1 MASSFLETTTIN
13 KSTKSV
19 TQIPYWFSELM
30 GSTDKVTDTAT
41 AYTYVP
47 LIFRAVTLI
56 ANSVASV
63 PAKFYKIN
71 SNKDIEIDWMFREGF
86 SNLIWKATAS
96 LCLTGSAFWE
106 RVQNDYAKPQNVLYR
121 NPYSMRVEYEPPKK
135 DTKGNY
141 IPQYIRFTQNTT
153 GVQWVN
159 YPDSNNFQ
167 MVYFADFDP
176 ANDVTN
182 GVGNAEIALTNAALL
197 RYMDR
202 FAAKFFEGGAMPV
215 TFLGMDV
222 STPKEEVKRV
232 ERIMKNM
239 ISSIA
244 NAFNVVGIRAGA
256 ITTQQLTPP
265 IKDLAM
271 TELYQ
276 QALSNIALAFGIPK
290 TMLQDAANYATAK
303 EHRLSFYEETII
315 PKANRLRD
323 TINTQLLADVGA
335 RLDFDFGSLSIFQKD
350 EKDRAEVFKMYIDGG
365 LELLNAAE
373 LAGIKLTDEQLL
385 RQQTEQKEE
394 PQPEQPEQ
402 DDKQDD
408 DPMQEDLKR
417 WQRKAT
423 KRLKDGKG
431 ASCDFESDY
440 IPAWMIADIKAELA
454 YSNTVDEVVDVFG
467 KKRSQDITELL
478 AELKS
483 VMEVVNVQPA
493 GD

>member
-63 PAKFYKIN
+63 PVKFYKA
-71 SNKDIEIDWMFREGF
+71 SKTRDGKEVETEWPFREGF

-96 LCLTGSAFWE
+96 MCLTGSAFWE

-121 NPYSMRVEYEPPKK
+121 NPYSITVEYRPLQQA
-135 DTKGNY
+135 
-141 IPQYIRFTQNTT
+141 ILFTQNVT
-153 GVQWVN
+153 GTNVTGTQWVN
-159 YPDSNNFQ
+159 FPEANRYQ
-167 MVYFADFDP
+167 IVYFADFDP

-182 GVGNAEIALTNAALL
+182 GVGNAEVALTNAQLL

-215 TFLGMDV
+215 TFLGMDIN
-222 STPKEEVKRV
+222 TPDTEVKRV
-232 ERIMKNM
+232 ERIVKNM

-276 QALSNIALAFGIPK
+276 QALSNVALAFGIPK

-303 EHRLSFYEETII
+303 EHRKGFYDETII

-323 TINTQLLADVGA
+323 VINTQLLTDVGA
-335 RLDFDFGSLSIFQKD
+335 RLDFDFGSLPIYQED
-350 EKDRAEVFKMYIDGG
+350 EEKRAQVFKLYVEAG
-365 LELLNAAE
+365 LHVLNAAE
-373 LAGIKLTDEQLL
+373 LSGIELTDEQLL
-385 RQQTEQKEE
+385 RQQ
-394 PQPEQPEQ
+394 EQPTQPTQPALPQE
-402 DDKQDD
+402 QDD

-431 ASCDFESDY
+431 ADCDFESEH
-440 IPAWMIADIKAELA
+440 IPESMKGAIMGALESVQSVKDISDIFTNVLVWAE
-454 YSNTVDEVVDVFG
+454 Y
-467 KKRSQDITELL
+467 
-478 AELKS
+478 
-483 VMEVVNVQPA
+483 P
-493 GD
+493 

>member
-1 MASSFLETTTIN
+1 
-13 KSTKSV
+13 
-19 TQIPYWFSELM
+19 
-30 GSTDKVTDTAT
+30 
-41 AYTYVP
+41 
-47 LIFRAVTLI
+47 
-56 ANSVASV
+56 
-63 PAKFYKIN
+63 
-71 SNKDIEIDWMFREGF
+71 
-86 SNLIWKATAS
+86 
-96 LCLTGSAFWE
+96 
-106 RVQNDYAKPQNVLYR
+106 
-121 NPYSMRVEYEPPKK
+121 
-135 DTKGNY
+135 
-141 IPQYIRFTQNTT
+141 
-153 GVQWVN
+153 
-159 YPDSNNFQ
+159 
-167 MVYFADFDP
+167 
-176 ANDVTN
+176 
-182 GVGNAEIALTNAALL
+182 
-197 RYMDR
+197 
-202 FAAKFFEGGAMPV
+202 
-215 TFLGMDV
+215 MDV
-222 STPKEEVKRV
+222 STPESEVKRV

-265 IKDLAM
+265 MKDLAM

-335 RLDFDFGSLSIFQKD
+335 RVDFDFGSLSIFQKD
-350 EKDRAEVFKMYIDGG
+350 EKDRADVFKLYVDGG
-365 LELLNAAE
+365 LELLTAAE
-373 LAGIKLTDEQLL
+373 LAGIELTDEQLL

-394 PQPEQPEQ
+394 PKQIEQPEQ

-454 YSNTVDEVVDVFG
+454 DSNTVDEVVDVFG
-467 KKRSQDITELL
+467 KKRSQDITALL
-478 AELKS
+478 SELKS

-493 GD
+493 GN

>member
-19 TQIPYWFSELM
+19 RQIPYWFSELT
-30 GSTDKVTDTAT
+30 GGKNKISNTAE

-56 ANSVASV
+56 SNAIATV
-63 PAKFYKIN
+63 PVKFYKTN
-71 SNKDIEIDWMFREGF
+71 NKKDVETEWMFREGF
-86 SNLIWKATAS
+86 SNLIWRTTAS
-96 LCLTGSAFWE
+96 MCLKGSAYWE

-121 NPYSMRVEYEPPKK
+121 NPYSITVEYRPLQQA
-135 DTKGNY
+135 
-141 IPQYIRFTQNTT
+141 ILFTQNVT
-153 GVQWVN
+153 GTNVTGTQWVN
-159 YPDSNNFQ
+159 FPEANRYQ
-167 MVYFADFDP
+167 IVYFADFDP

-182 GVGNAEIALTNAALL
+182 GVGNAEVAMTNASLL
-197 RYMDR
+197 HYMDR

-215 TFLGMDV
+215 TFLGMDIN
-222 STPKEEVKRV
+222 TPDTEVKRV
-232 ERIMKNM
+232 ERIVKNM

-256 ITTQQLTPP
+256 IIAQQLTPP

-276 QALSNIALAFGIPK
+276 QALSNVALAFGIPK

-303 EHRLSFYEETII
+303 EHRKGFYDETII

-323 TINTQLLADVGA
+323 TINTQLLADVGE
-335 RLDFDFGSLSIFQKD
+335 RLEFDFGSLPIYQED
-350 EKDRAEVFKMYIDGG
+350 EEKRAQVFKMYVDGG
-365 LELLNAAE
+365 LHVLNAAE
-373 LAGIKLTDEQLL
+373 LSGIELTDEQLL
-385 RQQTEQKEE
+385 RQQEK
-394 PQPEQPEQ
+394 EQPTQQALPE
-402 DDKQDD
+402 KQETDD

-431 ASCDFESDY
+431 ADCDFESDH

-454 YSNTVDEVVDVFG
+454 ESKTADDVAEVFG
-467 KKRSQDITELL
+467 RKRSQDITALL

-493 GD
+493 GN

>member
-1 MASSFLETTTIN
+1 MASTFLETTTIN

-19 TQIPYWFSELM
+19 TQIPYWFSELT
-30 GSTDKVTDTAT
+30 GGKNKISNTAE

-56 ANSVASV
+56 SNAIATV
-63 PAKFYKIN
+63 PVKFYKTN
-71 SNKDIEIDWMFREGF
+71 NKKDVETEWPFREGF

-96 LCLTGSAFWE
+96 MCLTGSAFWE
-106 RVQNDYAKPQNVLYR
+106 RVQNDYAKPQNVFYR
-121 NPYSMRVEYEPPKK
+121 NPYSMTVEYREREKA
-135 DTKGNY
+135 
-141 IPQYIRFTQNTT
+141 ILFTQNPSGT
-153 GVQWVN
+153 QWI
-159 YPDSNNFQ
+159 NFPEANRHQ
-167 MVYFADFDP
+167 IVYFADFDP

-182 GVGNAEIALTNAALL
+182 GVGNAEVALTNAQLL

-215 TFLGMDV
+215 TFLGMDIN
-222 STPKEEVKRV
+222 TPETEVKRV
-232 ERIMKNM
+232 ERIVKNM

-276 QALSNIALAFGIPK
+276 QALSNVALAFGIPK

-303 EHRLSFYEETII
+303 EHRKGFYDETII

-323 TINTQLLADVGA
+323 TINTQLLADVGT
-335 RLDFDFGSLSIFQKD
+335 RLDFDFGSLPIYQED
-350 EKDRAEVFKMYIDGG
+350 EEKRAQVFKMYVDGG
-365 LELLNAAE
+365 IEMSVAAE
-373 LAGIKLTDEQLL
+373 LAGIEFTDEQLKKVT
-385 RQQTEQKEE
+385 QPKEE
-394 PQPEQPEQ
+394 PKPPEQPTQEQ
-402 DDKQDD
+402 ED
-408 DPMQEDLKR
+408 DPMAEDLKR

-454 YSNTVDEVVDVFG
+454 DSNTVDEVVDVFN
-467 KKRSQDITELL
+467 KKRSQDITALL

-493 GD
+493 GN

>member
-30 GSTDKVTDTAT
+30 GSNDKVTDTAT

-56 ANSVASV
+56 ANAIASV
-63 PAKFYKIN
+63 PVKFYKVGN
-71 SNKDIEIDWMFREGF
+71 TRDGKDIETEWMFREGF
-86 SNLIWKATAS
+86 NNLIWKATAS
-96 LCLTGSAFWE
+96 MCLTGSAFWE
-106 RVQNDYAKPQNVLYR
+106 RVQNDYGKPQNVYYR
-121 NPYSMRVEYEPPKK
+121 NPYSITVEYKPLQRA
-135 DTKGNY
+135 
-141 IPQYIRFTQNTT
+141 ILFTQNVT
-153 GVQWVN
+153 GTNLTGTQWVN
-159 YPDSNNFQ
+159 FPEANRYQ

-182 GVGNAEIALTNAALL
+182 GVGNAEVALTNASLL

-202 FAAKFFEGGAMPV
+202 FASKFFEGGAMPV
-215 TFLGMDV
+215 TFLGMDIN
-222 STPKEEVKRV
+222 TPKEEVNRV

-335 RLDFDFGSLSIFQKD
+335 RVDFDFGSLPIFQKD

-373 LAGIKLTDEQLL
+373 LAGIELTDEQLA
-385 RQQTEQKEE
+385 RQKVEAEE
-394 PQPEQPEQ
+394 PEPAQPE
-402 DDKQDD
+402 KQDGD

-454 YSNTVDEVVDVFG
+454 EIKTVDEIVDVFG

>member
-63 PAKFYKIN
+63 PVKFYKAN
-71 SNKDIEIDWMFREGF
+71 TKKDIETEWMFREGF
-86 SNLIWKATAS
+86 NNLIWKATAS
-96 LCLTGSAFWE
+96 MCLTGSAFWE
-106 RVQNDYAKPQNVLYR
+106 RVQNDYGKPQNVYYR
-121 NPYSMRVEYEPPKK
+121 NPYSITVEYK
-135 DTKGNY
+135 
-141 IPQYIRFTQNTT
+141 PQQQAILFTQNVT
-153 GVQWVN
+153 GTNLTGTQWVN
-159 YPDSNNFQ
+159 FPEANRYQ

-182 GVGNAEIALTNAALL
+182 GVGNAEVALTNAALL

-222 STPKEEVKRV
+222 STPDTEVKRV

-239 ISSIA
+239 ISSIS

-323 TINTQLLADVGA
+323 TINTQLLADVAA
-335 RLDFDFGSLSIFQKD
+335 RLDLDFSSLSIFQKD

-373 LAGIKLTDEQLL
+373 LAGIELTDEQLL
-385 RQQTEQKEE
+385 RQQAEKKEE
-394 PQPEQPEQ
+394 PKQIEQPEQ

-431 ASCDFESDY
+431 ASCDFESDN

-454 YSNTVDEVVDVFG
+454 DSNTVDEVVDVFG
-467 KKRSQDITELL
+467 KKRSQDITALL
-478 AELKS
+478 SELKS

-493 GD
+493 GN

>member
-1 MASSFLETTTIN
+1 MTSSFLETTTIN

-30 GSTDKVTDTAT
+30 GSTDKVTDTAS

-63 PAKFYKIN
+63 PVKFYKIN

-86 SNLIWKATAS
+86 SNLLWKATAS

-106 RVQNDYAKPQNVLYR
+106 RVQNDYGKPQNVYYR
-121 NPYSMRVEYEPPKK
+121 NPYSITVEYK
-135 DTKGNY
+135 
-141 IPQYIRFTQNTT
+141 PQQQAILFTQNVT
-153 GVQWVN
+153 GTNLTGTQWVN
-159 YPDSNNFQ
+159 FPEANRYQ

-182 GVGNAEIALTNAALL
+182 GVGNAEVALTNAALL

-222 STPKEEVKRV
+222 ATPKEEVNRV

-265 IKDLAM
+265 MKDLAM

-276 QALSNIALAFGIPK
+276 QALSNIGLAFGIPK

-373 LAGIKLTDEQLL
+373 LAGIELTDEQLL
-385 RQQTEQKEE
+385 RQQTEPKEE
-394 PQPEQPEQ
+394 PKQIEQPEQ

-454 YSNTVDEVVDVFG
+454 DSNTVDEVVDVFG
-467 KKRSQDITELL
+467 KKRSQDITALL
-478 AELKS
+478 SELKS

-493 GD
+493 GN

>member
-63 PAKFYKIN
+63 PVKFYKAN
-71 SNKDIEIDWMFREGF
+71 TKKDVETEWMFREGF

-96 LCLTGSAFWE
+96 MCLTGSAFWE
-106 RVQNDYAKPQNVLYR
+106 RVQNGYSKPQNVYYR
-121 NPYSMRVEYEPPKK
+121 NPYSMTVEYREREKAVL
-135 DTKGNY
+135 
-141 IPQYIRFTQNTT
+141 FTQNPSGT
-153 GVQWVN
+153 QWVN
-159 YPDSNNFQ
+159 FPEANRYQ
-167 MVYFADFDP
+167 IVYFADFDP

-182 GVGNAEIALTNAALL
+182 GVGNAEVALTNASLL
-197 RYMDR
+197 HYMDR
-202 FAAKFFEGGAMPV
+202 FASKFFEGGAMPV

-222 STPKEEVKRV
+222 STPKEEVSRV

-239 ISSIA
+239 ISSIS

-265 IKDLAM
+265 MKDLAM

-276 QALSNIALAFGIPK
+276 QALSNVALAFGIPK

-303 EHRLSFYEETII
+303 EHRKGFYDETIV

-335 RLDFDFGSLSIFQKD
+335 RLDFDFGSLPIYQED
-350 EKDRAEVFKMYIDGG
+350 EEKRAQVFKLYVEAG
-365 LELLNAAE
+365 LHVLNAAE
-373 LAGIKLTDEQLL
+373 LSGIELTDEQLL
-385 RQQTEQKEE
+385 RQQ
-394 PQPEQPEQ
+394 EQPTQPTQPALPQEQ
-402 DDKQDD
+402 ED

-431 ASCDFESDY
+431 ADCDFESDY
-440 IPAWMIADIKAELA
+440 IPESLKGAISGALA
-454 YSNTVDEVVDVFG
+454 AAQSV
-467 KKRSQDITELL
+467 KDITDIFSNVLVW
-478 AELKS
+478 AEY
-483 VMEVVNVQPA
+483 P
-493 GD
+493 

>member
-13 KSTKSV
+13 KNTKSV

-63 PAKFYKIN
+63 PVKFYKIN

-96 LCLTGSAFWE
+96 MCLTGSAFWE
-106 RVQNDYAKPQNVLYR
+106 RVQNDYGKPQNVYYR
-121 NPYSMRVEYEPPKK
+121 NPYSITVEYK
-135 DTKGNY
+135 
-141 IPQYIRFTQNTT
+141 PQQQAILFTQNVT
-153 GVQWVN
+153 GTNLTGTQWVN
-159 YPDSNNFQ
+159 FPEANRYQ

-182 GVGNAEIALTNAALL
+182 GVGNAEVALTNAALL

-222 STPKEEVKRV
+222 STPKEEVNRV

-271 TELYQ
+271 SELYQ

-335 RLDFDFGSLSIFQKD
+335 RCDFDFSSLSIFQKD

-373 LAGIKLTDEQLL
+373 LAGIELTDEQLL
-385 RQQTEQKEE
+385 RQQSEQKEE
-394 PQPEQPEQ
+394 PKQIGQPEQ

-431 ASCDFESDY
+431 ADCDFESDY

-454 YSNTVDEVVDVFG
+454 DSNTVDEVVDVFG
-467 KKRSQDITELL
+467 KKRSQDITALL
-478 AELKS
+478 SELKS

-493 GD
+493 GN

>member
-30 GSTDKVTDTAT
+30 GSTDKVTDTAS

-63 PAKFYKIN
+63 PVKFYKAN
-71 SNKDIEIDWMFREGF
+71 AKKDIETEWPFREGF

-96 LCLTGSAFWE
+96 MCLTGSAFWE
-106 RVQNDYAKPQNVLYR
+106 RVQNDYGKPQNVYYR
-121 NPYSMRVEYEPPKK
+121 NPYSITVEYK
-135 DTKGNY
+135 
-141 IPQYIRFTQNTT
+141 PQQQAILFTQNVT
-153 GVQWVN
+153 GTNLTGTQWVN
-159 YPDSNNFQ
+159 YPERNLYQ

-182 GVGNAEIALTNAALL
+182 GVGNAEVALTNAQLL

-215 TFLGMDV
+215 TFLGMDIN
-222 STPKEEVKRV
+222 TPDTEVKRV
-232 ERIMKNM
+232 ERIVKNM

-276 QALSNIALAFGIPK
+276 QALSNVALAFGIPK

-303 EHRLSFYEETII
+303 EHRKGFYDETII

-323 TINTQLLADVGA
+323 VINTQLLTDVGA
-335 RLDFDFGSLSIFQKD
+335 RLDFDFGSLPIYQED
-350 EKDRAEVFKMYIDGG
+350 EEKRAQVFKLYVEAG
-365 LELLNAAE
+365 LHVLNAAE
-373 LAGIKLTDEQLL
+373 LSGIELTDEQLL
-385 RQQTEQKEE
+385 RQQ
-394 PQPEQPEQ
+394 EQPTQPTQPALPQEQ
-402 DDKQDD
+402 EDDPMQE

-454 YSNTVDEVVDVFG
+454 DSNTVDEVVDVFG
-467 KKRSQDITELL
+467 KKRSQDITALL
-478 AELKS
+478 SELKS

-493 GD
+493 GN